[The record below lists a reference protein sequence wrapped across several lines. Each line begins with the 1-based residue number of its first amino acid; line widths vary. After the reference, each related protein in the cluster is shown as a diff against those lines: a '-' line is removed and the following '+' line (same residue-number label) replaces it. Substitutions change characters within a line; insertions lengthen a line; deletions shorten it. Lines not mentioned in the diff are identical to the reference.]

1 MNPGAIEEAGSTARG
16 IIDALRGQPAVLA
29 LVVVNFAMLVFIF
42 YALNSAAAFRERM
55 FAQVIDNT
63 NRIHN
68 LMENRSVACPPPAPP
83 LPLGEL
89 RIK

>member
-1 MNPGAIEEAGSTARG
+1 MNPGAIEEAGSTARS

-68 LMENRSVACPPPAPP
+68 LMENRSVACPSPAP
-83 LPLGEL
+83 PLGEL

>member
-1 MNPGAIEEAGSTARG
+1 MNPGAIEEAGSTARS

-68 LMENRSVACPPPAPP
+68 LMENRSVACPSPAPP
-83 LPLGEL
+83 PLGEL